1 MKRTAK
7 KLYRYSD
14 ILKWLTIV
22 VAVVFIQACKVGPEY
37 LRTSVPLPQN
47 YRNSSPN
54 DTTGINFPWWN
65 LFGDSILVDLINEGL
80 ENNKNLKL
88 ALERIEEARLAH
100 KIVRA
105 GLYPTI
111 NYAAGGNSTAV
122 TGISSVTNDYKGVVD
137 VSYTLDIWGRVSR
150 LEEAAAEE
158 YLATEEA
165 CNGLKIMLVSDI
177 ACAYITL
184 SDIDNRLFI
193 AEKTAEIWQK
203 NLDIVTARHKG
214 GFVSEVDLNMA
225 KIQLLE
231 AQTAIQTFTRLHV
244 QMENSICLL
253 LGKTPQPI
261 VRGLNLKE
269 QLIIPQIPVGL
280 PSYLIDRRPDILQAE
295 RMLHAQTARI
305 GAAEALRYPSFT
317 ISTDLGMTFANPVNG
332 FAALGAQILG
342 PVFNYNANKRR
353 VEIEKSRTEQ
363 LLFQYEFVVMNA
375 VREVENALIAVKTY
389 ENEFSLRSEQMT
401 ASNEAMRLSW
411 VRYESGLTSFLEVLD
426 LQRSSF
432 SSQLKASETLQYQLI
447 SIVQLYAA
455 LGGGWVE

>member
-1 MKRTAK
+1 
-7 KLYRYSD
+7 
-14 ILKWLTIV
+14 
-22 VAVVFIQACKVGPEY
+22 
-37 LRTSVPLPQN
+37 
-47 YRNSSPN
+47 
-54 DTTGINFPWWN
+54 
-65 LFGDSILVDLINEGL
+65 
-80 ENNKNLKL
+80 
-88 ALERIEEARLAH
+88 
-100 KIVRA
+100 
-105 GLYPTI
+105 
-111 NYAAGGNSTAV
+111 
-122 TGISSVTNDYKGVVD
+122 
-137 VSYTLDIWGRVSR
+137 
-150 LEEAAAEE
+150 
-158 YLATEEA
+158 
-165 CNGLKIMLVSDI
+165 MLVSDI

-184 SDIDNRLFI
+184 RDIDNRLFI

-231 AQTAIQTFTRLHV
+231 AQTAIQTFTRLQV

-332 FAALGAQILG
+332 FTALGAQILG